1 MEPTRLPLGVIMSS
15 SARLIWLVGPTKCL
29 TKTAESSVL
38 RTSNRGVLDHC
49 NLSQDPLCSGLGA
62 GMLLLW
68 PWTSNCFDSFG
79 QFGLTVAAGNCLPL
93 PALALFV
100 WLMIGASVGLVIHYW
115 TKDRV

>member
-1 MEPTRLPLGVIMSS
+1 MLGAAST
-15 SARLIWLVGPTKCL
+15 W
-29 TKTAESSVL
+29 
-38 RTSNRGVLDHC
+38 
-49 NLSQDPLCSGLGA
+49 LGA